1 MMRAVEISKHATT
14 IGELV
19 NLPNSYS
26 HTLFK
31 MWRDREEYLK
41 MHPKEADQQ
50 AQADA
55 LREGLM
61 GG

>member
-1 MMRAVEISKHATT
+1 MLRGVEISKKATT

-26 HTLFK
+26 HMLFK
-31 MWRDREEYLK
+31 MWRDREEYYK
-41 MHPKEADQQ
+41 MHPKEAQQ
-50 AQADA
+50 EAQANA
-55 LREGLM
+55 LQEGLL